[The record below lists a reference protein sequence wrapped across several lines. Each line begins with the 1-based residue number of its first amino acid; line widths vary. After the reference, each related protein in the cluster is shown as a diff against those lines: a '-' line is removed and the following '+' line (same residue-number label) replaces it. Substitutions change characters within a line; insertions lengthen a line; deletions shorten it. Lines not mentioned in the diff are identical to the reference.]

1 MDALADGGLEPMG
14 LTAAVDDAAIIQTYG
29 EQPFSWSHSDGR
41 ACSYSSL
48 RRSISGSFMGSDLDR
63 WQVSLQWG
71 TRSWS
76 GDYGWSWSNDSDC
89 WGSRSGGL
97 EGWTEA

>member
-1 MDALADGGLEPMG
+1 M
-14 LTAAVDDAAIIQTYG
+14 DDAAIIQIYG
-29 EQPFSWSHSDGR
+29 EQPFAWSHAAGH
-41 ACSYSSL
+41 ACSYFSQ
-48 RRSISGSFMGSDLDR
+48 RRSISHSFMGSDLDR

-76 GDYGWSWSNDSDC
+76 DDYGWSWSNDNDC

-97 EGWTEA
+97 DA